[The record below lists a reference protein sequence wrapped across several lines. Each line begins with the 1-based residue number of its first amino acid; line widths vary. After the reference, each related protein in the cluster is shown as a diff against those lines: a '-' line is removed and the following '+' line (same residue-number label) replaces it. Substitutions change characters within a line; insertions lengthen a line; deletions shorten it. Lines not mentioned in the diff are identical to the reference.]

1 MNHQI
6 TIFSIGNL
14 FYRKIKSIFASL
26 LIENNKKQDEK
37 TAHNRFR
44 AAGLR
49 RRKPGTDKQQKRK
62 EYENDRIDQS
72 RLSEEGRRL

>member
-1 MNHQI
+1 MFNCFLQPRNDRRLEI
-6 TIFSIGNL
+6 N
-14 FYRKIKSIFASL
+14 SIFASL

-44 AAGLR
+44 ATGLR